1 MSKGLTEKQRTAMA
15 AIEAAGAAGLTLSA
29 YSKAQGLNVREVYDA
44 IAALRRSGVLPP
56 TDKPR
61 PRKSAF
67 VAVRVVNTG
76 SSLPA
81 TTLPPRSGMV
91 CRVIH
96 ASGLVLECG
105 EWPPAAWLLSLT
117 SGHRDAAP

>member
-15 AIEAAGAAGLTLSA
+15 ATEAASAAGLTLSA

-67 VAVRVVNTG
+67 VAVRVVNAPR
-76 SSLPA
+76 SSPA
-81 TTLPPRSGMV
+81 ISPPRAGMV
-91 CRVIH
+91 CRLSC
-96 ASGLVLECG
+96 AGGLVIECG
-105 EWPPAAWLLSLT
+105 EWPPAVWLLSLS
-117 SGHRDAAP
+117 SGLRDAAS